1 MSSLKETLTN
11 LLDQISNFEIS
22 ISERNK
28 ELEKELNQILELI
41 EQIESSWSGTWLKPY
56 ANLYFHRFQKP
67 SANALFDPQG
77 VRIFGMPEGWM
88 DINYSHI
95 ESIIEENC
103 DFDISQ
109 IEKEVSEQIRRVTEV
124 RDCLCIELLLLKAQP
139 QFIDEAKELEEI
151 EEIGWG
157 ISTLDYIQYKRPKT
171 VIVSLTDFQRGFEV
185 PPHILY
191 QANIV
196 HFLTVISSILNFIKQ
211 SRNLIRKI
219 QIKENVTQE
228 QPSTINSIE
237 NVIKIC
243 STFHRVAR
251 QLRQRH
257 DGRGTLTIEDEYDLQ
272 DLFHALLRIFFED
285 VRPEEW
291 TPSYAGGSSRVDFL
305 LRQEKI
311 VIELKKTRNN
321 LGAKEA
327 GSQLLIDI
335 ARYQCHPDCKNLICF
350 VYDPE
355 GRIGNPKGLEDD
367 LNNLS
372 NEKINII
379 AIIHPS

>member
-1 MSSLKETLTN
+1 MLPDASAS
-11 LLDQISNFEIS
+11 IFSGFE
-22 ISERNK
+22 
-28 ELEKELNQILELI
+28 
-41 EQIESSWSGTWLKPY
+41 
-56 ANLYFHRFQKP
+56 
-67 SANALFDPQG
+67 FDF
-77 VRIFGMPEGWM
+77 VMIFGIPEGWM

-95 ESIIEENC
+95 ENTIQENYN
-103 DFDISQ
+103 FDLSQ
-109 IEKEVSEQIRRVTEV
+109 IEEEVFGQIRRVTEV
-124 RDCLCIELLLLKAQP
+124 RDCLCIELLLLKTQP
-139 QFIDEAKELEEI
+139 QFIDEVKELEEI
-151 EEIGWG
+151 EKIEWG
-157 ISTLDYIQYKRPKT
+157 ISTSDCIQYRRPKT
-171 VIVSLTDFQRGFEV
+171 IIGSVTDLQRGFEV

-191 QANIV
+191 QAKIV
-196 HFLTVISSILNFIKQ
+196 HLLTVISSILNFVKQ
-211 SRNLIRKI
+211 SRKLIRKI
-219 QIKENVTQE
+219 QIKESITQE

-237 NVIKIC
+237 NVIKIY

-257 DGRGTLTIEDEYDLQ
+257 DNRGILTIEDEYDLQ

-291 TPSYAGGSSRVDFL
+291 TPSYAGGCSRVDFL

-335 ARYQCHPDCKNLICF
+335 ARYQRHPNCKNIICF

-372 NEKINII
+372 NGKINII
-379 AIIHPS
+379 ALIRPS